1 MSMFCNRTDIRCHV
15 LIFVHNS
22 YSIICWFGPTC
33 LLSLTSSI
41 SDEMISLCKVLHF
54 FNQWICT
61 NKSNDPKKTF
71 TCSDGE
77 CKFSPRSPG
86 SSGVIRSKTLCERT
100 GTVPVQ
106 PGTSVGCWRYTIQVY
121 KQNVFLLLVL
131 LTFCPPFAVLERAGG
146 CYLHWWVNKI
156 VTVLRSVPHGYVS
169 SRIHRAAMC

>member
-1 MSMFCNRTDIRCHV
+1 MSMFCNRRDIRCHV
-15 LIFVHNS
+15 LIFV
-22 YSIICWFGPTC
+22 GPTY

-54 FNQWICT
+54 FNQWICM

-71 TCSDGE
+71 TCSDCE
-77 CKFSPRSPG
+77 CEFSPRSPG

-100 GTVPVQ
+100 GTVHVQ
-106 PGTSVGCWRYTIQVY
+106 PGTSVGCWRYTILVY

-131 LTFCPPFAVLERAGG
+131 LTFCPPFAILERAGWTRPAG
-146 CYLHWWVNKI
+146 CYLHWWLNK
-156 VTVLRSVPHGYVS
+156 RSVPHGYVS